1 MDKLPATDKVLPKA
15 GLKEIIE
22 LSPLLGFSP
31 TNLAMKNYQRF
42 EEQIFLECQCRA
54 ITLSAFHNTVVL
66 AYLSHFHVFL

>member
-42 EEQIFLECQCRA
+42 EEQIFLEYQCR
-54 ITLSAFHNTVVL
+54 VL
-66 AYLSHFHVFL
+66 LFQHFIIL